1 LPFVPDSRKEAEIRY
16 RILTTIEAN
25 QDRCPT
31 ATIREG
37 ALHGNDTAFDRMLGD
52 NGVFMRTKMVQVFSD
67 RGVKYYG
74 RTERGKEMQNW
85 LKWAIAI
92 DNYTGGEAWKK

>member
-1 LPFVPDSRKEAEIRY
+1 
-16 RILTTIEAN
+16 
-25 QDRCPT
+25 
-31 ATIREG
+31 
-37 ALHGNDTAFDRMLGD
+37 
-52 NGVFMRTKMVQVFSD
+52 MRTKMVQVFSD